1 MNKVI
6 RKAILITIFAILSVS
21 SVFASK
27 DVITLHLVANV
38 PERNYVNVSDD
49 RINVSTNSDRVSFEA
64 YDENGSL
71 ISTDY
76 SFISSSS
83 AVKLQFS
90 AVWLKIESNLLLS
103 FLPREESFSFCGKV
117 CLKPVEIIVDN
128 LYCCGKLY
136 SFWWVLHVF
145 NNTIFYLNRFS
156 TWFSII
162 FLFILKANIRF
173 STIQHILLLS
183 LLNIKIH
190 LIMLMKAAKSF
201 PAIKNFCFPL

>member
-103 FLPREESFSFCGKV
+103 FLPCEESFFLWKSLLKNCWNLCWKLMPLWKTFLFWMSFTRFQQHYFCFK
-117 CLKPVEIIVDN
+117 
-128 LYCCGKLY
+128 
-136 SFWWVLHVF
+136 HVF
-145 NNTIFYLNRFS
+145 NRFFNY
-156 TWFSII
+156 FS
-162 FLFILKANIRF
+162 LY
-173 STIQHILLLS
+173 
-183 LLNIKIH
+183 IKR
-190 LIMLMKAAKSF
+190 KY
-201 PAIKNFCFPL
+201 

>member
-1 MNKVI
+1 MIIIFLFYINGGVSKTKDVKKMNKVI

-90 AVWLKIESNLLLS
+90 AV
-103 FLPREESFSFCGKV
+103 
-117 CLKPVEIIVDN
+117 
-128 LYCCGKLY
+128 
-136 SFWWVLHVF
+136 
-145 NNTIFYLNRFS
+145 
-156 TWFSII
+156 
-162 FLFILKANIRF
+162 
-173 STIQHILLLS
+173 
-183 LLNIKIH
+183 
-190 LIMLMKAAKSF
+190 
-201 PAIKNFCFPL
+201 

>member
-103 FLPREESFSFCGKV
+103 FLPCEESFFFVEKSVEKL
-117 CLKPVEIIVDN
+117 LKSLLKTHAAVEN
-128 LYCCGKLY
+128 FPLL
-136 SFWWVLHVF
+136 
-145 NNTIFYLNRFS
+145 NEFYTFS
-156 TWFSII
+156 T
-162 FLFILKANIRF
+162 
-173 STIQHILLLS
+173 TLLL
-183 LLNIKIH
+183 
-190 LIMLMKAAKSF
+190 F
-201 PAIKNFCFPL
+201 